1 MAILSRRGSAYPCAM
16 SEPITSLG
24 AAVKLLAALIPE
36 AVGSAIALRLNTIPL
51 RPLDRMF
58 SFACGVA
65 LAHYVG
71 GGVSQYFALT
81 GILEDASKVVVGIFG
96 LNLSAAITAQIPTII
111 ESARK
116 RVLGD
121 TK

>member
-24 AAVKLLAALIPE
+24 AAVKLLVALIPG
-36 AVGSAIALRLNTIPL
+36 AFGSAIALRLNTIPL
-51 RPLDRMF
+51 KPLDRLF

-71 GGVSQYFALT
+71 GAVSEYFELKD
-81 GILEDASKVVVGIFG
+81 ILESTSKLVVGIFG
-96 LNLSAAITAQIPTII
+96 LNLCAAITAQIPTII

-121 TK
+121 NK

>member
-1 MAILSRRGSAYPCAM
+1 M
-16 SEPITSLG
+16 SEPITSIG

-58 SFACGVA
+58 ACGVA

-71 GGVSQYFALT
+71 GAVSQYFALT

-121 TK
+121 NK

>member
-1 MAILSRRGSAYPCAM
+1 M

-121 TK
+121 NK